1 MYLFLLHFNFG
12 FLVLFW
18 TSLAPKWES
27 CNFGGNFWQK
37 CDLRLAEPSGSLA
50 LLCCRR
56 LPKVWILVLL
66 NSTFETVNNQS
77 QQIDGSEEG
86 KPGHKSLIQCQR
98 WQKRAPLKSSSH
110 WRNSVIGDVWTKVHG
125 RKILNSTWRD
135 EERDEDWDSLLCF
148 TPWSRLILC
157 TFYHKSK
164 HIILNASQNLSG
176 ALSWNRILRTWPPH
190 LDLSIRTLPKV
201 KC

>member
-1 MYLFLLHFNFG
+1 MTSGLRSPVGLLPCCAAAG
-12 FLVLFW
+12 FLKFGSWFSW
-18 TSLAPKWES
+18 TAH
-27 CNFGGNFWQK
+27 
-37 CDLRLAEPSGSLA
+37 LR
-50 LLCCRR
+50 RN
-56 LPKVWILVLL
+56 I
-66 NSTFETVNNQS
+66 TVYNQS

-86 KPGHKSLIQCQR
+86 RPGHKSLIQCQR